1 MAIPDYQTLMR
12 PVLVSAK
19 ETAKNTN
26 EVVKDLIKIFKLTDE
41 EVSEKQPS
49 GRDTVLRNRTQWSF
63 KYLYE
68 AKLLDRPERGK
79 YKTTDRGL
87 KALKENSQRVDNS
100 ILEQFEEFNKWKYA
114 DVETEKEIPVKSK
127 DQELQT
133 PEEKLKSAHKDL
145 INITKKDLLD
155 RIHNCSPFFFESLV
169 LKLIEEMGYGES
181 QITKRSKDGG
191 IDGVINQDPLG
202 LDKIYIQAKRWKD
215 PVDRPTVQK
224 FAGAMS
230 GFTSISKGIILTT
243 SRFSPDSWDYKKNV
257 KTASIEFIDGDK
269 LTDLMIKWSVGLSV
283 LEDHKRYEIDEDF
296 FDKE

>member
-12 PVLVSAK
+12 PVLVSVK
-19 ETAKNTN
+19 ETSKNTA
-26 EVVKDLIKIFKLTDE
+26 EVVKDIIKIFNLTDD

-79 YKTTDRGL
+79 YKTTERGL
-87 KALKENSQRVDNS
+87 KVLKENGDRVDNS
-100 ILEQFEEFNKWKYA
+100 ILEKFEEFRNWKYA
-114 DVETEKEIPVKSK
+114 DVKAEKETTETK

-133 PEEKLKSAHKDL
+133 PEEKLKNAHKDL

-155 RIHNCSPFFFESLV
+155 RIHSCSPFFFESLV
-169 LKLIEEMGYGES
+169 LKLIEGMGYGES
-181 QITKRSKDGG
+181 KITKRSKDGG
-191 IDGVINQDPLG
+191 IDGVVNQDPLG

-243 SRFSPDSWDYKKNV
+243 SRFSPDAWEFKKDV
-257 KTASIEFIDGDK
+257 KQATIEFIDGDK
-269 LTDLMIKWSVGLSV
+269 LTDLMIKYSVGVSG
-283 LEDHKRYEIDEDF
+283 LEDYKRYEIDEEF
-296 FDKE
+296 FDQE